1 MFRVD
6 ESSVFEVPGGKKVTF
21 FKLNFRRGEKWV
33 RADILI
39 IFEVGPGPAAADL
52 LPIYCLKVSTF
63 KVLVTH
69 FDDVFGVGWN
79 IENRCFV

>member
-33 RADILI
+33 RAHILI
-39 IFEVGPGPAAADL
+39 IFEVGPGPAAAQRDGAGRNGTERDARIKSARR
-52 LPIYCLKVSTF
+52 PRTI
-63 KVLVTH
+63 
-69 FDDVFGVGWN
+69 
-79 IENRCFV
+79 